1 MARFLTD
8 SDYDA
13 LMKEEIRRLLDGRAP
28 DGTGNTI
35 KLQAA
40 EKMAIRQIT
49 NYLNDRYDCA
59 AIFSKTGDDRD
70 SFIVMIAIDC
80 ALYHLYSQTGQRDVP
95 AHRSNRY
102 EDALDWL
109 RMAGRGEIGAD
120 LPTYEVDEDETP
132 SVSDLRI
139 ISRPADDHE
148 W

>member
-28 DGTGNTI
+28 DGSGTTT

-40 EKMAIRQIT
+40 EMMAVRQIT

-59 AIFSKTGDDRD
+59 TIFATTDRD
-70 SFIVMIAIDC
+70 SFIVMITIDC

-95 AHRSNRY
+95 AHREQRY
-102 EDALDWL
+102 SDALEWL
-109 RMAGRGEIGAD
+109 KMAGKGEIGAD
-120 LPTYEVDEDETP
+120 LPLYADDPDAEPAVA
-132 SVSDLRI
+132 DLRI
-139 ISRPADDHE
+139 TSRPADNHE